1 MTDNLGWEKAVLGTA
16 LANPAAMGDTDELYP
31 SDFTGCHAVL
41 FAEML
46 DLHRRGALDI
56 RALVESLRTR
66 NLLETIGDPL
76 SDLGNF
82 ATGEAYLAD
91 LLSHR
96 GDAMPEYASQVLS
109 ASVRRELK
117 QAAAFIRVEAEDTGT
132 PVEDVLDSAERRLT
146 TLQAKPHLRE
156 RAIPGR
162 HPIRVHAQDRRAEAG
177 DGRAGLGA
185 GVQPPSGTSWTTWRT
200 PTS

>member
-16 LANPAAMGDTDELYP
+16 LANPAAMSDTDELYL

-76 SDLGNF
+76 SNLGNF

-96 GDAMPEYASQVLS
+96 GDAMAEYASQVLS
-109 ASVRRELK
+109 ASIRR
-117 QAAAFIRVEAEDTGT
+117 
-132 PVEDVLDSAERRLT
+132 SSSRRPLS
-146 TLQAKPHLRE
+146 
-156 RAIPGR
+156 
-162 HPIRVHAQDRRAEAG
+162 
-177 DGRAGLGA
+177 
-185 GVQPPSGTSWTTWRT
+185 SGWR
-200 PTS
+200 